1 MKKGTIWILTVVM
14 ALMFTGLLYMQFVY
28 IEEMVKMREQ
38 HFSEGV
44 KRSLY
49 SLSTALEKNET
60 KQYLYEELLMID
72 PGMSDA
78 GSLLDTG
85 DILEYGTGELV
96 GNEIASSVNLREQ
109 DKFREFQESLKK
121 QYLYQKGLLNEV
133 ILSILNQS
141 SNLPIME
148 RADTAQVNTYLKA
161 ELGHN
166 GINLDWEYAIT
177 DHNGKIVYKTPRY
190 DENVDKSTL
199 FTQTLFPNDTESRRH
214 YLNVYF
220 PDKDK
225 YIFSSIRFMLPT
237 FAFTFI
243 FLSRKARN
251 NGLNNFFKLRL
262 FVGRINRLHNIP
274 GGNQTFAHF
283 GINIIY

>member
-49 SLSTALEKNET
+49 SLSTALERNET

-96 GNEIASSVNLREQ
+96 GNEIASSVNIREQ
-109 DKFREFQESLKK
+109 DKFLEF
-121 QYLYQKGLLNEV
+121 
-133 ILSILNQS
+133 
-141 SNLPIME
+141 
-148 RADTAQVNTYLKA
+148 
-161 ELGHN
+161 
-166 GINLDWEYAIT
+166 
-177 DHNGKIVYKTPRY
+177 
-190 DENVDKSTL
+190 
-199 FTQTLFPNDTESRRH
+199 
-214 YLNVYF
+214 
-220 PDKDK
+220 
-225 YIFSSIRFMLPT
+225 
-237 FAFTFI
+237 
-243 FLSRKARN
+243 
-251 NGLNNFFKLRL
+251 
-262 FVGRINRLHNIP
+262 
-274 GGNQTFAHF
+274 
-283 GINIIY
+283 

>member
-1 MKKGTIWILTVVM
+1 M

-161 ELGHN
+161 EL
-166 GINLDWEYAIT
+166 AIMALIWIG
-177 DHNGKIVYKTPRY
+177 NTPLLTIMERLY
-190 DENVDKSTL
+190 TRRRATMRMSTSRHCL
-199 FTQTLFPNDTESRRH
+199 LKRCFPT
-214 YLNVYF
+214 
-220 PDKDK
+220 
-225 YIFSSIRFMLPT
+225 T
-237 FAFTFI
+237 
-243 FLSRKARN
+243 RN
-251 NGLNNFFKLRL
+251 RA
-262 FVGRINRLHNIP
+262 V
-274 GGNQTFAHF
+274 
-283 GINIIY
+283 II